1 MAEVTDG
8 AVIRLSLISDKETLM
23 EIVNE
28 VYDQCEGHLWV
39 KKQERLTEEQF
50 MSYHHKKELLIAEVT
65 GSRIVGCVVMS
76 KSESDVREL
85 SMLVVKPDFRSRGIG
100 RQLVD
105 FVINKAR
112 KDKCRCVRLTQLY
125 STHQPDPWKKGLRK
139 WYESIGFQFVKNE
152 DFLRYNTDFNSAD
165 LTQEVTFSIF
175 EKPL

>member
-1 MAEVTDG
+1 
-8 AVIRLSLISDKETLM
+8 M
-23 EIVNE
+23 EKH
-28 VYDQCEGHLWV
+28 Q
-39 KKQERLTEEQF
+39 RLTEERF
-50 MSYHHKKELLIAEVT
+50 MSYHSKKELLIAEVSD
-65 GSRIVGCVVMS
+65 SRVVGCVVMS
-76 KSESDVREL
+76 MSESDVREL

-105 FVINKAR
+105 YVINKAR

-125 STHQPDPWKKGLRK
+125 SAHKADRWKEGLRK

-152 DFLRYNTDFNSAD
+152 DFLRPYFTDFNSAD

>member
-1 MAEVTDG
+1 MAEVTNG
-8 AVIRLSLISDKETLM
+8 AVIRHSLISDKETLM

-39 KKQERLTEEQF
+39 EKHKRLTEERF
-50 MSYHHKKELLIAEVT
+50 MSYHSKKELLIAEVT

-76 KSESDVREL
+76 MSESDVREL

-112 KDKCRCVRLTQLY
+112 KDKCRCVRLELLY
-125 STHQPDPWKKGLRK
+125 PAHQPDPWKKGLRR
-139 WYESIGFQFVKNE
+139 WYETIGFEFVKNV
-152 DFLRYNTDFNSAD
+152 DFQSYFSDSAD
-165 LTQEVTFSIF
+165 LVQEVVFSIF
-175 EKPL
+175 EKNLS